1 MYESNIYIKNYAT
14 IKKYAG
20 DIGVQ
25 LDKFDNAHGL
35 KHNALLRAQYKHWR
49 SVQTGVPELLSVE
62 DKRLLGMIMPAEV
75 ITAALS
81 LVGTLVGTLGGIA
94 LSSNLTNYRI
104 EQLEKKV
111 EKHNNLITRTYK
123 LEQEFAVMD
132 EKVKVANHRIDDLED
147 LEHES

>member
-1 MYESNIYIKNYAT
+1 
-14 IKKYAG
+14 
-20 DIGVQ
+20 
-25 LDKFDNAHGL
+25 
-35 KHNALLRAQYKHWR
+35 
-49 SVQTGVPELLSVE
+49 
-62 DKRLLGMIMPAEV
+62 MPAEV

-104 EQLEKKV
+104 GQLEKKV
-111 EKHNNLITRTYK
+111 EKHNNLITRTFK

>member
-1 MYESNIYIKNYAT
+1 
-14 IKKYAG
+14 
-20 DIGVQ
+20 
-25 LDKFDNAHGL
+25 
-35 KHNALLRAQYKHWR
+35 
-49 SVQTGVPELLSVE
+49 
-62 DKRLLGMIMPAEV
+62 MPAEV

-111 EKHNNLITRTYK
+111 EKHNNLLTRTYK

-132 EKVKVANHRIDDLED
+132 EKVKVANHRIDDLEEI
-147 LEHES
+147 EHEG